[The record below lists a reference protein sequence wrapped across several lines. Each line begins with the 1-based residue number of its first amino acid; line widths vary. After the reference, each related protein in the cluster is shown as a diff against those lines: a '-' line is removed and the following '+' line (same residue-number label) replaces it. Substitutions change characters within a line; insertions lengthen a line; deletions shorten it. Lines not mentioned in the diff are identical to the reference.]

1 MHEDLGS
8 RYKSPALNLKGGAA
22 VSYKSK
28 KIWALNL
35 LSQQND
41 RVESNLNSVNLETVV
56 TADLANSWPGTK

>member
-1 MHEDLGS
+1 MHENLGS
-8 RYKSPALNLKGGAA
+8 RYKSPAL
-22 VSYKSK
+22 KSK

-41 RVESNLNSVNLETVV
+41 RIDSNLNSVNLETVV